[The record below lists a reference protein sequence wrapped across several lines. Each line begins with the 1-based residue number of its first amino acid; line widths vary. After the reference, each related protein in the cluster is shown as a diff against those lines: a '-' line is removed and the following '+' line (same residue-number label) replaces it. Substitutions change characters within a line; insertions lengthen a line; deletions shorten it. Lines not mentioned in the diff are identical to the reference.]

1 MHVVEEGPEVSAP
14 AVGARITIGS
24 LNAEITAV
32 GDSAWQKYEKLATSL
47 FRLRAH
53 SLQIVRAKFA
63 LLKSSAKS
71 LSLPLK
77 KGRLSPSAAE
87 SDHHWVWNY
96 VLKQIIGT
104 DFNTH
109 DVGMFQM
116 SL

>member
-1 MHVVEEGPEVSAP
+1 MHVVEEGPEAAAP

-32 GDSAWQKYEKLATSL
+32 GDSAWQKYAKSATSL

-53 SLQIVRAKFA
+53 NRQIVQAKFA

-71 LSLPLK
+71 LSLLSK

-87 SDHHWVWNY
+87 SDHH
-96 VLKQIIGT
+96 
-104 DFNTH
+104 
-109 DVGMFQM
+109 
-116 SL
+116 